1 MTEMSSADASALFDG
16 SRLALARQL
25 AGLRKSDI
33 AKIVRKS
40 PNAVAA
46 WESGAKRPV
55 AANVG
60 ELALALGVDP
70 GFFATR
76 QHDYSRLTG
85 VPHFRSLRS
94 TTQLSRDQAVAYG
107 QLALDVASCIERY
120 AEFPSVDVPEVP
132 ADSEDAT
139 DRTPETAA
147 HVVRSTWQLNDGP
160 VRHMIRL
167 LENHGVLVIFSPPQS
182 AAVDA
187 YSFGSDI
194 RPVVIL
200 NPTKRDYYR
209 QRFDSAHELGH
220 LVMHGD
226 AEPGGRIVE
235 EQANRFAAEFLM
247 PANQI
252 RETLPRAMGGAVWA
266 VLARLKE
273 EWGVS
278 MQALLFR
285 ARRLGCIGDV
295 SYRNAMTT
303 ISARGWRRAEPGEVE
318 IVEQPSLLP
327 KAIELLQAE
336 GFDDEALRGQSRIP
350 VDLWHVIT
358 SRKPASIESRIETPG
373 REGHDLDNRQVI
385 SLLYSRCTAAGP
397 TKSSR
402 PS

>member
-1 MTEMSSADASALFDG
+1 MSSADASALFDG

-25 AGLRKSDI
+25 AGLRKADI

-70 GFFATR
+70 GFFAAR
-76 QHDYSRLTG
+76 QHDYSTLSG

-94 TTQLSRDQAVAYG
+94 TTQLTRDQAVAFG
-107 QLALDVASCIERY
+107 QLSLDVASCIERY
-120 AEFPSVDVPEVP
+120 VEFPSVDIPEVP
-132 ADSEDAT
+132 ADSEDST
-139 DRTPETAA
+139 DCTPESAA
-147 HVVRSTWQLNDGP
+147 RVVRSAWQLGGGP
-160 VRHMIRL
+160 LRHMIRL

-182 AAVDA
+182 VAVDA

-200 NPTKRDYYR
+200 NPSKRDYYR

-247 PANQI
+247 PAEQI
-252 RETLPRAMGGAVWA
+252 RENLPRAMGGDFWA

-303 ISARGWRRAEPGEVE
+303 ISSRGWRRAEPGDVE
-318 IVEQPSLLP
+318 IVEMPSLLP

-336 GFDDEALRGQSRIP
+336 GIDDEALRSQSRIP
-350 VDLWHVIT
+350 VDLFHAIA
-358 SRKPASIESRIETPG
+358 SRRPTGIEPRLKTASRQG
-373 REGHDLDNRQVI
+373 RDLDSRQVV
-385 SLLYSRCTAAGP
+385 SLFRTPSGP
-397 TKSSR
+397 TVS
-402 PS
+402 